1 MEYKVVE
8 LATVTDID
16 IENII
21 NEWVNKGWNFEYV
34 QFAMREASKRPS
46 MAFIY
51 FTRSEDRNH

>member
-8 LATVTDID
+8 LTTVTDID
-16 IENII
+16 IENTI
-21 NEWVNKGWNFEYV
+21 NEWTGQGWEFEYV

-51 FTRSEDRNH
+51 FSKSEDANH

>member
-8 LATVTDID
+8 LTTVTDLD
-16 IENII
+16 IENTI
-21 NEWVNKGWNFEYV
+21 NEWVDKGWNFEYV

-51 FTRSEDRNH
+51 FTRSDELNH

>member
-8 LATVTDID
+8 LMTVTDID
-16 IENII
+16 IENTI
-21 NEWVNKGWNFEYV
+21 NEWTGQGWDFEYV

-51 FTRSEDRNH
+51 FSKSEDTNH

>member
-8 LATVTDID
+8 LTTVTDID

-21 NEWVNKGWNFEYV
+21 NEWTGQGWQFEYV
-34 QFAMREASKRPS
+34 QFTMREASKRPS

-51 FTRSEDRNH
+51 FTREESEKH

>member
-21 NEWVNKGWNFEYV
+21 NEWTSQGWQFEYV

-51 FTRSEDRNH
+51 FTREEAEKH